1 MRPGANMATR
11 RLSILT
17 VDDDST
23 TVRMVSKYLLSEFN
37 DRIALQTFIDP
48 FEAKNW
54 ISNHS
59 CDIVIS
65 DIEMPQMNGLELL
78 KFAKN
83 RNAWT
88 QVVFM
93 TAHTSWDRISAAI
106 ENGATDYLVKPIERE
121 DLITVVAQELRR
133 IERWQN
139 AVLNTLRLSDPL
151 EVG

>member
-1 MRPGANMATR
+1 MMSTR
-11 RLSILT
+11 KLSIVV

-23 TVRMVSKYLLSEFN
+23 TLRVVSKYLLAEFQ
-37 DRIALQTFIDP
+37 DRISLQTWSDP
-48 FEAKNW
+48 FDVRHW
-54 ISNHS
+54 IENHG
-59 CDIVIS
+59 CDILLS
-65 DIEMPQMNGLELL
+65 DIEMPGMNGLELL
-78 KFAKN
+78 KFAKH

-106 ENGATDYLVKPIERE
+106 EHGATDYLVKPIDRL
-121 DLITVVAQELRR
+121 DLVTVVTQELKR

-151 EVG
+151 DVS

>member
-1 MRPGANMATR
+1 
-11 RLSILT
+11 
-17 VDDDST
+17 
-23 TVRMVSKYLLSEFN
+23 
-37 DRIALQTFIDP
+37 LQSFTDP
-48 FEAKNW
+48 LEAKQW
-54 ISNHS
+54 LEQRS

-65 DIEMPQMNGLELL
+65 DIEMPNLNGLELL
-78 KFAKN
+78 TYAKSH
-83 RNAWT
+83 NAWT

-93 TAHTSWDRISAAI
+93 TAHTSWERISEAI
-106 ENGATDYLVKPIERE
+106 EHGASDYLVKPIDRL